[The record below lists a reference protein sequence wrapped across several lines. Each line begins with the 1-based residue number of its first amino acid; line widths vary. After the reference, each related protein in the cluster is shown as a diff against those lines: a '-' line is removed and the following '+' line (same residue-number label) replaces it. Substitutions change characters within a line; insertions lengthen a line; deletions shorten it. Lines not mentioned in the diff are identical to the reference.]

1 MVYFFSL
8 ILAFCSAACTHD
20 FKLSMLNFYVE
31 DNELAVEFRFEKNDL
46 IASINQNSDA
56 TNVLPSEEQIQF
68 YLAAQTTLKINEKA
82 VQLDLASTRIEED
95 HIHLLFA
102 KVEVPSQIKSIHFFN
117 TSLLDKFNDQI
128 HIIQIHQKDKEL
140 RGFQMDKDRTSILVE
155 L

>member
-82 VQLDLASTRIEED
+82 VTRIVED

-140 RGFQMDKDRTSILVE
+140 RGFQMDKDRTSILEE